1 MRGGF
6 LSLSPA
12 FVKKSNP
19 SFFIHAL
26 IHCLIHALIGGL
38 DHAVIGCLI
47 HAFMRCLIGLVWSY
61 WNFPIGFVCC
71 LISDQG
77 SLQRVFCCGLR
88 KKIAEEAKRITR

>member
-6 LSLSPA
+6 LCSLSPA

-61 WNFPIGFVCC
+61 WNFPIGPRWYWLLLLASGAGVAT
-71 LISDQG
+71 SAVPY
-77 SLQRVFCCGLR
+77 QRARF
-88 KKIAEEAKRITR
+88 IAT